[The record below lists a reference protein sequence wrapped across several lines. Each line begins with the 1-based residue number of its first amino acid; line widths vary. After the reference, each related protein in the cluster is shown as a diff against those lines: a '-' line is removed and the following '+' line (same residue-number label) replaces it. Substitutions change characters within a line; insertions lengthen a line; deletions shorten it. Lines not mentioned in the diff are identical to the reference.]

1 MDDNSYR
8 KKKEKKKRVDKWEM
22 RNDKTSEESGI
33 EMYINEW
40 FQVKKK
46 KRVKKDIRNLYIID
60 GKKNEGFFFVSFVS
74 FFFFEKKK

>member
-22 RNDKTSEESGI
+22 RNDKTSEKSGI

-40 FQVKKK
+40 FQVLKMQS
-46 KRVKKDIRNLYIID
+46 VKQDVRCLYIID
-60 GKKNEGFFFVSFVS
+60 G
-74 FFFFEKKK
+74 

>member
-8 KKKEKKKRVDKWEM
+8 KKKEKKKVDKWEM

-40 FQVKKK
+40 FQVLKMQS
-46 KRVKKDIRNLYIID
+46 VKQDVRCLYIID
-60 GKKNEGFFFVSFVS
+60 G
-74 FFFFEKKK
+74 